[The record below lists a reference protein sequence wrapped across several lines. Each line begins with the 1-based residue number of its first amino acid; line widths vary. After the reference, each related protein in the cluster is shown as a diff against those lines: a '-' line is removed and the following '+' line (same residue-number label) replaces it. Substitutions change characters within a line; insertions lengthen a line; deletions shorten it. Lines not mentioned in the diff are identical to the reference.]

1 MGRSA
6 ARVVR
11 GRFAATLRARL
22 VLAGLLVV
30 VALPGAA
37 WSVGP
42 TNVSGTIS
50 TNTTWTAADS
60 PYVMTGD
67 VTVATGVTLT
77 IEPGVIVKGDSSF
90 RTLRVEGAL
99 SAVGTAGAPIVFTS
113 SSDSAPGQWNGIHF
127 TSTAGSST
135 IAHAQIRYGGD
146 SGASSQ
152 NGMVEVSG
160 GTLSISDST
169 ISNSSVSG
177 IKLNG
182 STDGSS
188 PALTVE
194 RTKIEKNGFATP
206 WSHGA
211 GIYANNARLVLE
223 DSAVWDNA
231 EDGLYFVIGSGY
243 TQAASE
249 ISGTSIVGNGGRGV
263 YATQATTGVAGLAP
277 DGNISGQLPNA
288 VYDNGSFGFSYGER
302 WEQLVLSYS
311 SGSVDW
317 RGTYWGPVTFVPCSL
332 GSLRGHISY
341 GAPDADYNAGFPVE
355 RGPVT
360 RAVDVDYAS
369 GWPPNYCG
377 NDSVLVDAPAFE
389 QPDLYF
395 DVRPPAFGGIL
406 TEQTRGCL
414 CGGELGARSLDRPL
428 FSPLAH
434 SGRPVNTASGAL
446 IEVATDLRLAGP
458 GIPFAWTRTYN
469 SQDSSSGALGVGWTH
484 PFAAGLTVVNAGTG
498 ELEYVSD
505 SGQRTRFTKLDGW
518 STGAARY
525 AGKGF
530 DGKLRRLADDSYEM
544 TTRDGRVFLFNT
556 SGQLTQIKPRFRPA
570 TTLAYTSGKLSSIT
584 DSAGRTVTLTYNVAS
599 PALIERVTLPD
610 ARYVEYA
617 YTGSRLSSVRDARG
631 MSWTLAYDTNGRLKS
646 IQDPVGRYEL
656 QDVLYDAQGR
666 VTSEEDGVGE
676 ALVYG
681 YTTSGAYELTTVT
694 PPGRGATVYKH
705 LKNLL
710 ISVTD
715 PLGRIT
721 SYTYDGMARKA
732 TETDGR
738 GNTRRFHYDQ
748 YGNLIREV
756 APSPA
761 GFTIERSF
769 DTSNDLLTEKDGRGN
784 TTSYAYATA
793 GDAAADYQVGQL
805 KTISDR
811 ENGVT
816 TLKYWTSTS
825 SPTPPATQV
834 GQLKSRTD
842 PRSKSTSFEYDS
854 AGNLSEITSPLGLKT
869 TMGYDGSGRLTSR
882 RDPRGNAVTPAAG
895 YLSEWTYD
903 AVDHVATTT
912 DARGNVTSFDYYDN
926 ELLWKTTVTDRGSA
940 PRVTTLEY
948 DSDNRHWKTNDPRA
962 GVETRLYWP
971 DGLLKSVETAAGSK
985 TSYEYDDAGQLWK
998 LVEPKGNAPGATASD
1013 YTWTYGYDLAG
1024 NRTTESHPDGGER
1037 ETFYDELDRPYQ
1049 WDDPLEHRTSVAYD
1063 ANGNVTS
1070 RTNALSK
1077 TRTLTYDKLGRL
1089 LTETDERS
1097 KTTTREYWATG
1108 QLKSVTTHLGHKT
1121 SFALDDDG
1129 RVASMVE
1136 ARGNAAG
1143 ATPADYTW
1151 TYGYDEAGNR
1161 LSVTDPLGNDVQ
1173 YAYDA
1178 VDNLT
1183 QVEDQR
1189 GNATNYAYDVL
1200 NRLWKVTPPAAGA
1213 TGTLYTEYVYDAAGN
1228 LASRTDPNGNATT
1241 WSYDLDG
1248 RMTSRATPVGAWNY
1262 TYDPNGNLTALETAA
1277 GAATGT
1283 AGDGTI
1289 AYGYDRM
1296 NRLTSTDY
1304 SDSTPDVTR
1313 TYDLAGRPATMVD
1326 GSGTVT
1332 YTHDNGDR
1340 LTAIAR
1346 SSGGSGLNGTLAYGH
1361 DDADNITSR
1370 TLPDSTSSTYGFDDD
1385 GRLTTITS
1393 GGVTTTLAYDAAGNL
1408 TSTTLPSGNGHVE
1421 TRTYDRAGRITTV
1434 DSSKSG
1440 TILSRHASTLD
1451 AAGNPTRVQTTR
1463 GATDVHQAHEY
1474 DTRNR
1479 LTASCFDIGSSATDC
1494 AGASN
1499 EIAYA
1504 YDKVN
1509 NRTQETRA
1517 GSVPNPG
1524 TTDYAYNT
1532 ADQLTS
1538 SVKGGVTTNYT
1549 YDGNGNQTAAGAR
1562 TFTYDLASRLVST
1575 ASGGTTTTYAYDG
1588 DGRRVSSST
1597 GGGGGADLRYVWDPL
1612 AESGIPELA
1621 LERDSTGA
1629 LVRRYLTGPR
1639 GALSYTTAAG
1649 SSWYHRGPL
1658 DTVTDVT
1665 SAAGAAEWRYE
1676 YDAYGGSRS
1685 STNVSGGAPE
1695 NRLRFNGQYLDPETS
1710 AYHLRARQYDPT
1722 TGRFAA
1728 LDPVEN
1734 LLLDPYGS
1742 AYGYVNGRPTLFVD
1756 PLGLFWKE
1764 LGETLA
1770 GGADTLTLGVSTRV
1784 IESSGVDINTDSNY
1798 FRAGQVGGSFIGPG
1812 GAGAYLARRA
1822 AKQGLGWGT
1831 RLARGASVGS
1841 GTAVADCVIR
1851 GAVNGA
1857 GCTPQEAGLDALA
1870 GALGGTLLGPL
1881 AKRCPPPKA
1890 LTNSDSAAKEVSPTY
1905 NDLRRAGVTDRH
1917 HIIQDAAVRDVPG
1930 YSRGQAPAIQLDG
1943 PSTTSGTPHYR
1954 ATRAQDAGAGG
1965 TYGAERQVAACSLA
1979 AAGCSPAEI
1988 SDALARADGYF
1999 MDQLGLTLD
2008 SPLRIPGNRR

>member
-1 MGRSA
+1 
-6 ARVVR
+6 
-11 GRFAATLRARL
+11 
-22 VLAGLLVV
+22 
-30 VALPGAA
+30 
-37 WSVGP
+37 VGP

-194 RTKIEKNGFATP
+194 RTKVEKNGFASP
-206 WSHGA
+206 WNHGA

-369 GWPPNYCG
+369 GWPPHYCG

-395 DVRPPAFGGIL
+395 DVRPPAFGGIR

-414 CGGELGARSLDRPL
+414 CGGEQAARSLDRIGL
-428 FSPLAH
+428 NPLAH
-434 SGRPVNTASGAL
+434 TVDPVNTASGSL

-469 SQDSSSGALGVGWTH
+469 SQDNSSGALGVGWTH
-484 PFAAGLTVVNAGTG
+484 PFAASLTVINAGTG
-498 ELEYVSD
+498 ELEYLSD
-505 SGQRTRFTKLDGW
+505 SGQSTRFTKLDGW

-544 TTRDGRVFLFNT
+544 ATRDGRVFLFNT

-570 TTLAYTSGKLSSIT
+570 TTLAYASGKLSSIT
-584 DSAGRTVTLTYNVAS
+584 DSAGRTVTLTYSTSS

-610 ARYVEYA
+610 ARYVEYG
-617 YTGSRLSSVRDARG
+617 YTSGRLTSVRDARG
-631 MSWTLAYDTNGRLKS
+631 KTWTLAYDTNGRLKS
-646 IQDPVGRYEL
+646 IQDPLGRYEL

-666 VTSEEDGVGE
+666 VTSEEDGAGE
-676 ALVYG
+676 ALSYS
-681 YTTSGAYELTTVT
+681 YTTSGPYELTTVT
-694 PPGRGATVYKH
+694 PAGRGATVYKH

-715 PLGRIT
+715 PLARVT

-756 APSPA
+756 VPSPA

-769 DTSNDLLTEKDGRGN
+769 NTSNDLLTERDGRGN

-793 GDAAADYQVGQL
+793 SDAAADYQVGQL

-816 TLKYWTSTS
+816 TLKWWTSTS
-825 SPTPPATQV
+825 SPTPSAPQV
-834 GQLKSRTD
+834 GQLKSSTD

-854 AGNLSEITSPLGLKT
+854 AGNLTKITSPLGLKT

-882 RDPRGNAVTPAAG
+882 RDPRGNVPVPANG
-895 YLSEWTYD
+895 FLSEWTYD
-903 AVDHVATTT
+903 AVDHVATAT
-912 DARGNVTSFDYYDN
+912 DALGNVTSFDYYDN
-926 ELLWKTTVTDRGSA
+926 ELLWKTTVTDRGST

-948 DSDNRHWKTNDPRA
+948 DADNRLWKTTDPRG

-971 DGLLKSVETAAGSK
+971 DGQPKSVETGAGRK
-985 TSYEYDDAGQLWK
+985 TSYEYDTAGQLWK
-998 LVEPKGNAPGATASD
+998 LVKPNGNATGATAAD
-1013 YTWTYGYDLAG
+1013 YTWTYGYDDAG
-1024 NRTTESHPDGGER
+1024 NRTTEAHPDGGTR
-1037 ETFYDELDRPYQ
+1037 ETFYDVLNRPYQ
-1049 WDDPLEHRTSVAYD
+1049 WDDALDHRSSVTYD
-1063 ANGNVTS
+1063 ANNNITS
-1070 RTNALSK
+1070 RTNALNK
-1077 TRTLTYDKLGRL
+1077 TRQYTYDKLDRL
-1089 LTETDERS
+1089 LTEQNELLDQTNY
-1097 KTTTREYWATG
+1097 EYWATG
-1108 QLKSVTTHLGHKT
+1108 QLKSVTTQLGHRT
-1121 SFALDDDG
+1121 SYELDDDG
-1129 RVASMVE
+1129 RVAAMVE
-1136 ARGNAAG
+1136 ARGNASG
-1143 ATPADYTW
+1143 ANPADYTW
-1151 TYGYDEAGNR
+1151 AYQYDEAGNR
-1161 LSVTDPLGNDVQ
+1161 TRVTDPLGNYSQ

-1178 VDNLT
+1178 VNNLT
-1183 QVEDQR
+1183 QVADQR
-1189 GNATNYAYDVL
+1189 GNATDYSYDVL

-1213 TGTLYTEYVYDAAGN
+1213 SGTLYTEYSYDANGN
-1228 LASRTDPNGNATT
+1228 LATRVDPNGHTT
-1241 WSYDLDG
+1241 SWTHDLDG
-1248 RMTSRATPVGAWNY
+1248 LMSARTTAIGTWNY
-1262 TYDPNGNLTALETAA
+1262 TYDKNGNLKTLETPA
-1277 GAATGT
+1277 GSATGT

-1289 AYGYDRM
+1289 SHGYDRM
-1296 NRLTSTDY
+1296 GRRTSTDY
-1304 SDSTPDVTR
+1304 SDSTSDVSR
-1313 TYDLAGRPATMVD
+1313 TYDLAGRPATMSD

-1332 YTHDNGDR
+1332 YTHDNADR
-1340 LTAIAR
+1340 LTDIAR
-1346 SSGGSGLNGTLAYGH
+1346 SGGGAGLNGTLSYGY
-1361 DDADNITSR
+1361 DDAGNITGR
-1370 TLPDSTSSTYGFDDD
+1370 TLPDSTSSSQSFDDD
-1385 GRLTTITS
+1385 GRLASITS
-1393 GGVTTTLAYDAAGNL
+1393 GGLTTSFAYDAAGNL
-1408 TSTTLPSGNGHVE
+1408 TTTTLPADNGHVE
-1421 TRTYDRAGRITTV
+1421 TRTYDRAGRLTTV
-1434 DSSKSG
+1434 ENSKTP
-1440 TILSRHASTLD
+1440 TILSKFLWALD
-1451 AAGNPTRVQTTR
+1451 AAGNPTKVKTTR
-1463 GATDVHQAHEY
+1463 GTTDVHDVYEY

-1479 LTASCFDIGSSATDC
+1479 LTNACYDVGASATNC
-1494 AGASN
+1494 VGATN
-1499 EIAYA
+1499 ALTYA
-1504 YDKVN
+1504 YDKVS
-1509 NRTQETRA
+1509 NRTQEIRA
-1517 GSVPNPG
+1517 GSVGNTG
-1524 TTDYAYNT
+1524 TIDYTYNA
-1532 ADQLTS
+1532 ADQLTQTS
-1538 SVKGGVTTNYT
+1538 KSGVNTSYT
-1549 YDGNGNQTAAGAR
+1549 YDTNGNQATVGSR
-1562 TFTYDLASRLVST
+1562 TYSYDLANRLTST
-1575 ASGGTTTTYAYDG
+1575 SLSGATTTYAYDG
-1588 DGRRVSSST
+1588 DGRRLST
-1597 GGGGGADLRYVWDPL
+1597 GGGIDLRYTWDPL
-1612 AESGIPELA
+1612 AESGIPDLV
-1621 LERDSTGA
+1621 LERDNSGN
-1629 LVRRYLTGPR
+1629 LVRRYLNGPR
-1639 GALSYTTAAG
+1639 GALSYTTASATL
-1649 SSWYHRGPL
+1649 WYHRDPL
-1658 DTVTDVT
+1658 NTLTDIT
-1665 SAAGAAEWRYE
+1665 DGSGAAQWKYE
-1676 YDAYGGSRS
+1676 YEPYGAERS
-1685 STNVSGGAPE
+1685 ATNVSGSAPE
-1695 NRLRFNGQYLDPETS
+1695 NRLRFNGQRLDPETS
-1710 AYHLRARQYDPT
+1710 NYHLRARQYNPATGGFGAIDPLEN
-1722 TGRFAA
+1722 AA
-1728 LDPVEN
+1728 TA
-1734 LLLDPYGS
+1734 PYAGVYTYAS
-1742 AYGYVNGRPTLFVD
+1742 GRPTFLTD
-1756 PLGLFWKE
+1756 PLGLCGADFWNCGDEIVDGGGDILSDAGRAVKDGATAAGRFVAGHPDAVIGAVTVGAC
-1764 LGETLA
+1764 LTGVGCAAALIA
-1770 GGADTLTLGVSTRV
+1770 GGAWTAARAGKAVYEGDWRTAAEEVGFGVLKPARFLKNCPLPARLGVSGNGGKVYKVGGDKTPSGKPYVGRTTQPSPSSRGSRDGRDRSDAEIVDRYDEDDLLSGRV
-1784 IESSGVDINTDSNY
+1784 AEQRAINREGGVDALDNKRNELSPH
-1798 FRAGQVGGSFIGPG
+1798 R
-1812 GAGAYLARRA
+1812 
-1822 AKQGLGWGT
+1822 WH
-1831 RLARGASVGS
+1831 
-1841 GTAVADCVIR
+1841 
-1851 GAVNGA
+1851 
-1857 GCTPQEAGLDALA
+1857 GLDID
-1870 GALGGTLLGPL
+1870 P
-1881 AKRCPPPKA
+1881 
-1890 LTNSDSAAKEVSPTY
+1890 
-1905 NDLRRAGVTDRH
+1905 
-1917 HIIQDAAVRDVPG
+1917 
-1930 YSRGQAPAIQLDG
+1930 
-1943 PSTTSGTPHYR
+1943 
-1954 ATRAQDAGAGG
+1954 
-1965 TYGAERQVAACSLA
+1965 
-1979 AAGCSPAEI
+1979 
-1988 SDALARADGYF
+1988 
-1999 MDQLGLTLD
+1999 
-2008 SPLRIPGNRR
+2008 